1 MADRDVLINENTMI
15 AIANAIRNKSNSQT
29 AYTPAQMPAA
39 INQISGGSG
48 GGSAI
53 TVTDTVD
60 SHGGIIKTI
69 NAVDISDTTAT
80 AGDVASGKVFYTADG
95 TQTTGTA
102 SGGITVN
109 DIATGT
115 APVGDITITETSLI
129 NCAFSRFSRI
139 GKATVTNATTLPQ
152 ELFSNSSITEALLNN
167 VVNFTG
173 GYVFQNCTSLTRLYA
188 PNFVGLNNNTENYS
202 FSGCTALTSID
213 LPEAKYLTKAL
224 FWNTNSV
231 ASINCPKAERIFGD
245 QTFRACGKN
254 VALGFVSFPS
264 LTDLVGTNAFAD
276 CPTLTGIDLGNTYR
290 ISGNSVFS
298 GNTNMA
304 TLVLRYQSVVQ
315 LGNINT
321 FNNTPFANGGAGG
334 EIYVPSALISDYQ
347 VASNWS
353 TIHGYGTIT

>member
-1 MADRDVLINENTMI
+1 MST
-15 AIANAIRNKSNSQT
+15 
-29 AYTPAQMPAA
+29 
-39 INQISGGSG
+39 
-48 GGSAI
+48 
-53 TVTDTVD
+53 TVTYKGATLTTVTND
-60 SHGGIIKTI
+60 
-69 NAVDISDTTAT
+69 TAT
-80 AGDVASGKVFYTADG
+80 LETAGTWLEDDITITDSS
-95 TQTTGTA
+95 

-167 VVNFTG
+167 VINFTG

-202 FSGCTALTSID
+202 FSGCTALTAID

-224 FWNTNSV
+224 FWNTHSV

-254 VALGFVSFPS
+254 VSLGFVAFPS
-264 LTDLVGTNAFAD
+264 LTDIVGTNAFAD

-290 ISGNSVFS
+290 ISGNNVFS
-298 GNTNMA
+298 GNTNL
-304 TLVLRYQSVVQ
+304 TTIVLRYQSVVQ

-321 FNNTPFANGGAGG
+321 FTNTPFASGGAGG
-334 EIYVPSALISDYQ
+334 NIYIPKSLYDLLGTGTNDYK
-347 VASNWS
+347 STTNWS
-353 TIHGYGTIT
+353 TIDGYGTITWHAIEGSIYE